1 MNKQHRLAYQAI
13 SEVSHNNHGA
23 VSILLKV
30 IGVSRQAYYK
40 GLKRQETIWEQHNNL
55 LLKRTKY
62 WFDAHHQ
69 GIGAG
74 NLLTN
79 LQQDK
84 QINFPITF
92 KMVRRVMRELGIRCQ
107 VRQKKRNRIKQSE

>member
-84 QINFPITF
+84 QINFPITGP
-92 KMVRRVMRELGIRCQ
+92 LS
-107 VRQKKRNRIKQSE
+107 IK